1 MSTQSSNQ
9 KIAAAFVVLFVLAT
23 AGAIYFYLDAR
34 DLRKNP
40 QKASQEEIAAL
51 IAKVGLLIVLPKDE
65 MPTIATVSDPEKLK
79 DQLFFE
85 NAKTGDRVLI
95 YSKAKKAILYNPA
108 TNKIVEVAPVSLG
121 GSAKAIS
128 APLPAA
134 AVEIQKEP
142 VVLPKP

>member
-1 MSTQSSNQ
+1 MSIQPSNRNQ
-9 KIAAAFVVLFVLAT
+9 KITFSFILLFVIAV
-23 AGAIYFYLDAR
+23 AGVIYFYLDAR

-51 IAKVGLLIVLPKDE
+51 IEKVGLLIILPKNE

-95 YSKAKKAILYNPA
+95 YSKAKKAILYNPKM
-108 TNKIVEVAPVSLG
+108 NKIVEVAPISIG
-121 GSAKAIS
+121 ASAKEAVS
-128 APLPAA
+128 LPAA
-134 AVEIQKEP
+134 SAEKEP
-142 VVLPKP
+142 LIIPRP

>member
-1 MSTQSSNQ
+1 MTTQSSALSQ
-9 KIAAAFVVLFVLAT
+9 KITAAFVLLFVLAA

-40 QKASQEEIAAL
+40 QKASQEEIATL

-65 MPTIATVSDPEKLK
+65 TPTIATVSDPEKLK

-85 NAKTGDRVLI
+85 NAKVGDRVLI
-95 YSKAKKAILYNPA
+95 YSKAKKAILYNP
-108 TNKIVEVAPVSLG
+108 TSNKIVEVAPVSIG

-128 APLPAA
+128 APLPAGS
-134 AVEIQKEP
+134 VDKESTP
-142 VVLPKP
+142 SFRP